1 MFSLLEKA
9 KGAVRDAAGKVKE
22 QANTMAKLL
31 NARVQISGAG
41 SYLVDPEQFVLP
53 VSHTSAA
60 AVFAMK
66 LPVEKAEMVC
76 SGQADLGAMA
86 VHLNSRFGAEYL
98 VINLSDAPYDYT
110 SFRGKVSE
118 FFFPGYPAPPVK
130 VIVQMCVAI
139 DAWLASQR
147 KAHEMRMEYALPAAV
162 DGAAHRGGSAALD
175 SHAASAA
182 AGSKESQPPAVLF
195 HCQTGKGR
203 TAVAIACYLAW
214 AGVCPSPME
223 ALDRVC
229 AALAMPVEMATIPS
243 QRRYV
248 TRRFTPTLC
257 RTPRPNCGG
266 MVFEQPPK
274 FSAQLERAT
283 RRASRWVRGC
293 VGVLTL
299 FCVVPCFSTPGTLN
313 TSPTSWTAPSRRRG
327 R

>member
-31 NARVQISGAG
+31 NARVQVSGAG
-41 SYLVDPEQFVLP
+41 SYLVDPDQFVLP
-53 VSHTSAA
+53 VSQTPSGALL
-60 AVFAMK
+60 AMK

-86 VHLNSRFGAEYL
+86 AHLNSRFGTAYL

-110 SFRGKVSE
+110 AFRGKVLE
-118 FFFPGYPAPPVK
+118 FFFPGYPAPPIK

-139 DAWLASQR
+139 DEWLASQR
-147 KAHEMRMEYALPAAV
+147 KAHEMCLEFPAA
-162 DGAAHRGGSAALD
+162 DADAGGHGGAALD
-175 SHAASAA
+175 NRPAQAASAA
-182 AGSKESQPPAVLF
+182 GSKSSQAPAVLF

-203 TAVAIACYLAW
+203 TAVALACYLAW
-214 AGVCPSPME
+214 AGICPSPME

-248 TRRFTPTLC
+248 ARFHPHHLA
-257 RTPRPNCGG
+257 RPRHWHLLLAAATFRSLP
-266 MVFEQPPK
+266 
-274 FSAQLERAT
+274 AT
-283 RRASRWVRGC
+283 RHSAGCDGSACFRRA
-293 VGVLTL
+293 
-299 FCVVPCFSTPGTLN
+299 FSPLAFRTVFAGMLLCCR
-313 TSPTSWTAPSRRRG
+313 AF
-327 R
+327 